1 MIVLRNLPCSKV
13 VVIDTSRLK
22 FLAVRKELDDV
33 ERLVRWHIRIE
44 NYDNEPTIIDGFTS
58 AKEAEDAAEIIA
70 SELVK
75 QRRK

>member
-22 FLAVRKELDDV
+22 FLAVRKEIDDS
-33 ERLVRWHIRIE
+33 EKLIRWHIRIE
-44 NYDNEPTIIDGFTS
+44 NYDSEPTIIDGFTS
-58 AKEAEDAAEIIA
+58 AREAEAVAESIA